1 MTILYAPSFREDF
14 DLLHA
19 NCLCTYDMQVLEILF
34 ALNKKRGGIIDS
46 FTCLTQK
53 LLQDTTRLF

>member
-19 NCLCTYDMQVLEILF
+19 NCLCTYDLQILEILY
-34 ALNKKRGGIIDS
+34 
-46 FTCLTQK
+46 TQK
-53 LLQDTTRLF
+53 CGGGGA